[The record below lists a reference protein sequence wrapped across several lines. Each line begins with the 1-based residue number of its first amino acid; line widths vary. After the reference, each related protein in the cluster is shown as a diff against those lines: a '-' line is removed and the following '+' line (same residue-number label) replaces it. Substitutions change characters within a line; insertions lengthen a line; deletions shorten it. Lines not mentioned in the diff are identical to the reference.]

1 MRLFENDAYS
11 VSDTSGRLAKTKKKP
26 RAYPSPISLRAGLG
40 GGERWGIRK
49 EIEMA
54 QTKQRVEN
62 DSKFNQRDYLIAQ
75 PPAVKIN
82 EP

>member
-11 VSDTSGRLAKTKKKP
+11 VSDTNGRLAKKKKKP
-26 RAYPSPISLRAGLG
+26 RAYPSPISLRAGRG
-40 GGERWGIRK
+40 RWGIRK
-49 EIEMA
+49 EIEMT